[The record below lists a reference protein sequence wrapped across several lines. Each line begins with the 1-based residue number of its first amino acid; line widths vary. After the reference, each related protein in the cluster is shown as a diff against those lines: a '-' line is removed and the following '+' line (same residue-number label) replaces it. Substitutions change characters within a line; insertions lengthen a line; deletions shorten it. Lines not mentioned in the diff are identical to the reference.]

1 MKRASAVERANP
13 NSVLRTFRPGGTV
26 IAESERMT
34 SRGFFAAIVAAGRRR
49 LTGGGVILFVLGAL
63 LAAPGVAQTPAPGS
77 VLVPE
82 SSAPA
87 NSAAAPSATPTNPTA
102 NAAPAAKPAEPF
114 HLNIGL
120 EGTGGQQGQVSV
132 AIQIV
137 LIMTLLSVAPSI
149 VLLMTSFTRIVI
161 VLGFVRTALGT
172 PSAPSNQIIV
182 GLSLFLTFFLM
193 GPVIDRVQKE
203 ALAPYLD
210 GKITSTQ
217 ALDAASQPLKEFM
230 LKQTR
235 TRDLEYFLELG
246 GFGPTAIKDLP
257 MRVVIP
263 AFVVSEL
270 QTAFQMGFLLFLPF
284 LVIDFLVSSVLM
296 ALGMMMMP
304 PVTIAL
310 PLKLLLFVLVDG
322 WHLVVK
328 SIVQSF
334 A

>member
-1 MKRASAVERANP
+1 MKKLRVVVLSFCLAFGFLPPLSVSAQPPLVP
-13 NSVLRTFRPGGTV
+13 QP
-26 IAESERMT
+26 
-34 SRGFFAAIVAAGRRR
+34 AAQ
-49 LTGGGVILFVLGAL
+49 
-63 LAAPGVAQTPAPGS
+63 AAPPTLAP
-77 VLVPE
+77 
-82 SSAPA
+82 
-87 NSAAAPSATPTNPTA
+87 APSAA
-102 NAAPAAKPAEPF
+102 SAKPADPF
-114 HLNIGL
+114 RLNIGL
-120 EGTGGQQGQVSV
+120 EGTGGQAGQVSV
-132 AIQIV
+132 AVQIV
-137 LIMTLLSVAPSI
+137 IVMTLLSVAPSI
-149 VLLMTSFTRIVI
+149 VLLMTSFTRLVI

-193 GPVIDRVQKE
+193 GPVFDRVQKE
-203 ALAPYLD
+203 ALSPYLD
-210 GKITSTQ
+210 GKMTSME
-217 ALDAASQPLKEFM
+217 AFDAASLPLKDFM

-235 TRDLEYFLELG
+235 TRELEYFLELG
-246 GFGPTAIKDLP
+246 GYGPTSVKALP

-263 AFVVSEL
+263 AFVISEL

-304 PVTIAL
+304 PTTVAL

-328 SIVQSF
+328 SLVQSF

>member
-1 MKRASAVERANP
+1 M
-13 NSVLRTFRPGGTV
+13 RTARSLVFKFGLW
-26 IAESERMT
+26 IA
-34 SRGFFAAIVAAGRRR
+34 
-49 LTGGGVILFVLGAL
+49 LFLPSF
-63 LAAPGVAQTPAPGS
+63 LAAQTAPGTIIT
-77 VLVPE
+77 PPIPATAAAT
-82 SSAPA
+82 SSAPG
-87 NSAAAPSATPTNPTA
+87 PATTAGSGKA
-102 NAAPAAKPAEPF
+102 NAPF
-114 HLNIGL
+114 RLNIGL
-120 EGTGGQQGQVSV
+120 EGQGQTGEVSV

-137 LIMTLLSVAPSI
+137 IVMTLLSVAPSI

-193 GPVIDRVQKE
+193 GPVIDRVNNE
-203 ALAPYLD
+203 ALSPYLD
-210 GKITSTQ
+210 GKITSVE
-217 ALDAASQPLKEFM
+217 ALDRATQPLKQFM

-235 TRDLEYFLELG
+235 SRDVEYFLELG
-246 GFGPTAIKDLP
+246 GYGPTAVKDLP

-263 AFVVSEL
+263 AYVISEL

-304 PVTIAL
+304 PTTVAL

-322 WHLVVK
+322 WHLVVR
-328 SIVQSF
+328 SLVQSF
-334 A
+334 AV